1 MRSDTHADPRRATNA
16 GPRGQRRLIASLAPV
31 AGSEESKRTTIP
43 PVSEELQAAS
53 PAKAKEEFRPRAITS
68 EADDGVQ
75 DSCSPAIRRTRI
87 CSRIKASS
95 FLPPGQAQERGS
107 RPEKIGHRQTPND
120 AFTQATLGIVYYR
133 MGRYD
138 DAMTLSHPGD
148 HASTPKNA
156 TAHAYLGIT
165 SSQKGWPEAGLE
177 ELQKAVAL
185 NPNYADAHFNIA
197 VIYATNQPPSKD
209 RARESYKTAISLGAS
224 PDPNL
229 EKLIDQKN
237 AR

>member
-1 MRSDTHADPRRATNA
+1 MLLRR
-16 GPRGQRRLIASLAPV
+16 RRWAS
-31 AGSEESKRTTIP
+31 
-43 PVSEELQAAS
+43 
-53 PAKAKEEFRPRAITS
+53 FIT
-68 EADDGVQ
+68 AW
-75 DSCSPAIRRTRI
+75 A
-87 CSRIKASS
+87 
-95 FLPPGQAQERGS
+95 
-107 RPEKIGHRQTPND
+107 
-120 AFTQATLGIVYYR
+120 
-133 MGRYD
+133 RYD
-138 DAMTLSHPGD
+138 DAMTYLTQAITID
-148 HASTPKNA
+148 PKNA

-237 AR
+237 GR